1 MDHWLPSPT
10 HHTSRTQHQ
19 ELSTQGALVITK
31 LLHIYNMWGFFRNY
45 QNREKLPI
53 IKVTPILNTSCLD
66 TQFESALTT
75 HESLAVSPHR
85 TWIFQYAVTC
95 CGMQSFSLMPHNQA
109 MHSLDRRL
117 KVEDSLYNVQH
128 RHCLVLLSGYDSFAL
143 LYSLSF
149 GSVSKLQLQILSTLP
164 AAATTTPTA
173 DTL

>member
-31 LLHIYNMWGFFRNY
+31 LLHICNVWGFFRNY
-45 QNREKLPI
+45 QNRVQFLI
-53 IKVTPILNTSCLD
+53 IKVAPLLNTPCLD
-66 TQFESALTT
+66 TLSALTT
-75 HESLAVSPHR
+75 HESLAVSPQR
-85 TWIFQYAVTC
+85 IWIFQYAMTC

-117 KVEDSLYNVQH
+117 KVEDSLYNV
-128 RHCLVLLSGYDSFAL
+128 HCLVLLSGYDSFAL